1 MGGYGDRL
9 HLKNISTGAET
20 TDIMWVVRRGSVVPV
35 QLGFELSGGDFTLTD
50 GDLTVN
56 GDIILTGEINPSSD
70 TTFGGDLQVS
80 DRTTLA
86 EYDTDTLPSGWT
98 VGTEFVYSAGRY
110 VTTGTGGAGTITT
123 DINVTA
129 GREYIVLMSMSR
141 SAGSVRLDLNGST
154 VIDDRTGTATDNTGW
169 TSGFRMT
176 KFRSQFTEPLVLRCN
191 ATFNDGINYLDG
203 LKVYEVSTQNEVSA
217 EMFLAG
223 NLKLS
228 DFPGID
234 PDAIGLLLG
243 AGQDIYTAG
252 VTRYRHFVEHDYGD
266 TAGDGS
272 SSYLLVSGSNYIQ
285 LGAGVWDVRIGA
297 SDIIDINYS
306 QIDVDTVIRGISKSM
321 TYYDAQLDVIQNESQ
336 VVIGNSTPNDASIR
350 LDATSA
356 SYKEIS
362 FAELGT
368 DYWGIFGGDDEMGLG
383 IWSFTLSETMM
394 LFTPTEIVTH
404 APTKLQSQ
412 KANETDLAATNTLSI
427 LDYTDINITAAGV
440 TLTLSNLT
448 DGATITVR
456 DESGSGFDLAHDI
469 FLTGTLYTSPA
480 TIPANATYCLTW
492 DATNNR
498 FKF

>member
-1 MGGYGDRL
+1 MF
-9 HLKNISTGAET
+9 
-20 TDIMWVVRRGSVVPV
+20 VVRNGSVVAV
-35 QLGFELSGGDFTLTD
+35 SLGFELSGGDFTLSD

-228 DFPGID
+228 DFPGLA
-234 PDAIGLLLG
+234 PDEVGLVLG
-243 AGQDIYTAG
+243 SGQDVYTSG
-252 VTRYRHFVEHDYGD
+252 TTRFRHFIENDFGD
-266 TAGDGS
+266 TGGDGGL
-272 SSYLLVSGSNYIQ
+272 SYIVVSGNNYMQ
-285 LGAGVWDVRIGA
+285 VSSTALSTRIIGE
-297 SDIIDINYS
+297 DTIDINNS
-306 QIDVDTVIRGISKSM
+306 QTDTDTNIYGLAKRMMGFDAGLDTISADSLLVTTSERKTTVDV
-321 TYYDAQLDVIQNESQ
+321 
-336 VVIGNSTPNDASIR
+336 P
-350 LDATSA
+350 
-356 SYKEIS
+356 
-362 FAELGT
+362 
-368 DYWGIFGGDDEMGLG
+368 
-383 IWSFTLSETMM
+383 
-394 LFTPTEIVTH
+394 
-404 APTKLQSQ
+404 
-412 KANETDLAATNTLSI
+412 
-427 LDYTDINITAAGV
+427 
-440 TLTLSNLT
+440 
-448 DGATITVR
+448 ATITHSVNDYVTFR
-456 DESGSGFDLAHDI
+456 ISNTGAVLSLSDMVDGSRVAIINTSGGTITLGFTVDGVTGVLYANESAIIEHD
-469 FLTGTLYTSPA
+469 GTIWRQVS
-480 TIPANATYCLTW
+480 
-492 DATNNR
+492 
-498 FKF
+498 